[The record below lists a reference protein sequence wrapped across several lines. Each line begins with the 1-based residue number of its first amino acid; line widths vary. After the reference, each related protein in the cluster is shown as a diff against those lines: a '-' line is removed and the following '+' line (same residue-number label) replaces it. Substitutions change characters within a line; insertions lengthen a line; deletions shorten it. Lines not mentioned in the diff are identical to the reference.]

1 MIMELVVIN
10 KEVEAA
16 KAKFM
21 IFTEQTTKLCDEAA
35 AIAIS
40 DDKTAH
46 HAITLGGIAKA
57 ITKEIETRRKETI
70 ADATAFI
77 AGVNAFCKTITEPLK
92 EAETA
97 VKTKAGDYQIAAD
110 RERQRLEDI
119 AKKEAEELQENLR
132 RETAE
137 ANRKA
142 AEAAMLLAEE
152 ETRQRLAKEAEEQ
165 ALRDKDEETRRKLI
179 AFENETSEEELAAEA
194 KRLAEI
200 AAANKAKADAEAEAT
215 INEAREAARIK
226 AESVALAAPVILTP
240 IISQKQPIR
249 TESGTTSYQVKTYKF
264 EIVNANIVPLE
275 YLIPDEKKI
284 KSAIDAGLRY
294 IPGINIYEHMETRFR
309 NSGR

>member
-1 MIMELVVIN
+1 MELIVTN
-10 KEVEAA
+10 HQVEAV
-16 KAKFM
+16 KSEFRVYV
-21 IFTEQTTKLCDEAA
+21 EQTTKLCHEAND
-35 AIAIS
+35 IIVS
-40 DDKTAH
+40 DAH
-46 HAITLGGIAKA
+46 SCDHAITLGGIAKA
-57 ITKEIETRRKETI
+57 ITKDIETRRKKAI

-77 AGVNAFCKTITEPLK
+77 TDVNAFCKTITDPLK
-92 EAETA
+92 EAEAST
-97 VKTKAGDYQIAAD
+97 KKKAGDFQIAAE
-110 RERQRLEDI
+110 REKRRLEEI
-119 AKKEAEELQENLR
+119 AKKEAAELQEKLR
-132 RETAE
+132 RETEE
-137 ANRKA
+137 ANKKA
-142 AEAAMLLAEE
+142 AEAAMLQAED
-152 ETRQRLAKEAEEQ
+152 ETRQRLSKEAEVNEQ
-165 ALRDKDEETRRKLI
+165 RDKDEETRRKLI